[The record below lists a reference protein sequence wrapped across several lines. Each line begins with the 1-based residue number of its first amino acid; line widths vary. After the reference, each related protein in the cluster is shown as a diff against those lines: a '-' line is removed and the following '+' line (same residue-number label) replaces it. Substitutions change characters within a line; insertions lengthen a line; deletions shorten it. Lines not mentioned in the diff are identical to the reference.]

1 VFIGEPLRAFQLDHQ
16 DVFNQN
22 IREVL
27 SHMVALVGHCKRCLG
42 DGADATEAK
51 FHEKGTLIY
60 FLQESGAK
68 GIGDLEDS
76 GKYALSQRIVI
87 SAFICVHQRPIY
99 LCRTNRTLRGI
110 IISR

>member
-1 VFIGEPLRAFQLDHQ
+1 
-16 DVFNQN
+16 
-22 IREVL
+22 
-27 SHMVALVGHCKRCLG
+27 MVALVGHCKRCLS

-51 FHEKGTLIY
+51 FHEKGTLIH

-68 GIGDLEDS
+68 SIGDFKDG

-87 SAFICVHQRPIY
+87 SAFICVHQRLIK